1 MEQRDKITLDGITLE
16 YGVETNNEFSD
27 CTYFYYGTEKIKKK
41 KYGFFGPVV
50 FIEKPRILFFI
61 EENIKEPTKS
71 KKWWR
76 KKIRKNLWKIERLNE
91 ILTGGMV

>member
-1 MEQRDKITLDGITLE
+1 MEQTDKITLDGITLE
-16 YGVETNNEFSD
+16 YEVETNNEFPD
-27 CTYFYYGTEKIKKK
+27 YTYFYYGTEKIKKK

-50 FIEKPRILFFI
+50 FIEKPRIIFFI

-91 ILTGGMV
+91 IIAGDMV